1 MDKRFNIHDW
11 QAKQVKKRLTEG
23 DEYQKR
29 QDRMTPGKNPEYF
42 YDKDSLIGKL
52 KKDPDYIKKLN
63 AKSKEDRIEKDDEE
77 LAGVKHDMGTMGEHH
92 NDENFPG
99 KDLSAWDLLDKI
111 KAGNEDLYNKVED
124 FMKSMNSN
132 DSSPE
137 WFKDVMA
144 KQPNPDL
151 NEDEVDENSLG
162 GAGAGASFDT
172 GNSGAFATKNAFKKK
187 KKK

>member
-1 MDKRFNIHDW
+1 MNKKFNIHDW
-11 QAKQVKKRLTEG
+11 QAKRRLAEN

-29 QDRMTPGKNPEYF
+29 QDKLTPGKNPEEF
-42 YDKDSLIGKL
+42 YDDDSLIGKL
-52 KKDPDYIKKLN
+52 KKDPNYIKKLN

-77 LAGVKHDMGTMGEHH
+77 LAGVKHDIGTMGEHH

-124 FMKSMNSN
+124 FMKAMDNKD
-132 DSSPE
+132 DSPD
-137 WFKDVMA
+137 WWKDAMTQ
-144 KQPNPDL
+144 QPNPDL

-162 GAGAGASFDT
+162 GGGAGSSFNS

-187 KKK
+187 KK